1 MGHYVEQP
9 TEMFESVRYNTKTT
23 PELRGAMQKK
33 VKELG
38 GRIDEREARMRR
50 IRDEYQIDAERLA
63 TLVMQFQKKA
73 RGSEMVSYQSQGG
86 DSGDALIP
94 AGVIA
99 NIIRE
104 REMVDSERAQI
115 RKLELVL
122 RNLPDSE
129 LYNDPKTGEVKSRQP
144 LHQLTDDELEYLGF

>member
-1 MGHYVEQP
+1 MGYQIERP
-9 TEMFESVRYNTKTT
+9 SELFESVRYNTKTT
-23 PELRGAMQKK
+23 PELREAMQKK
-33 VKELG
+33 VKELTA
-38 GRIDEREARMRR
+38 RIQDREARMKR

-63 TLVMQFQKKA
+63 NLVMQFKNK
-73 RGSEMVSYQSQGG
+73 GSEFVSYQSQGG
-86 DSGDALIP
+86 ASRDTVVP

-104 REMVDSERAQI
+104 REMIDSERGQI

-122 RNLPDSE
+122 RNIPDTE

>member
-1 MGHYVEQP
+1 MGHYVEQASG
-9 TEMFESVRYNTKTT
+9 MFDSVRYNTKTT
-23 PELRGAMQKK
+23 PELRVAMQKK
-33 VKELG
+33 VKELM

-50 IRDEYQIDAERLA
+50 IREEYQIDAERLA
-63 TLVMQFQKKA
+63 TLVMQFQKQS
-73 RGSEMVSYQSQGG
+73 RGSEMQSYQSQGG
-86 DSGDALIP
+86 ASGAALIP

-115 RKLELVL
+115 RKVELVL
-122 RNLPDSE
+122 RNLSDTE

>member
-1 MGHYVEQP
+1 
-9 TEMFESVRYNTKTT
+9 MFDSVRYSTKTS

-33 VKELG
+33 VAELK

-50 IRDEYQIDAERLA
+50 IREEYRIDAERLA
-63 TLVMQFQKKA
+63 TLVMQFQKQS
-73 RGSEMVSYQSQGG
+73 RNSEMVSYQTQGG
-86 DSGDALIP
+86 ASGDQLVP

-104 REMVDSERAQI
+104 REMVDSERAQV
-115 RKLELVL
+115 RKVELVL
-122 RNLPDSE
+122 RNLSDTE